1 MQTKVLAPVFS
12 FTIKDFV
19 RLNLEYYSSFISTLF
34 ISIKQS
40 INLFKIRCHFRDQ
53 NFG

>member
-12 FTIKDFV
+12 FTLKHFV
-19 RLNLEYYSSFISTLF
+19 KLNLEYCSNFISKLF